1 MHAEKGGIYCDTCA
15 PQEFIETAANQSARF
30 IAAATQPGTPEAT
43 KVARVLIGAAG
54 KLSAGLLH
62 RFAAQWSR
70 ESFGAC
76 SAAPRHASRAL
87 QRSARALG
95 WRGCVR
101 REWSVDLEMMS
112 VGAAGQSDAD
122 GGGGGHVVGMW
133 WVCGCAYSAVVVK
146 ISIERVKMLYKY
158 RKKGEESEHVLLG
171 AGNERQADVT
181 AVMVID
187 GVQVRHWKT

>member
-1 MHAEKGGIYCDTCA
+1 
-15 PQEFIETAANQSARF
+15 
-30 IAAATQPGTPEAT
+30 
-43 KVARVLIGAAG
+43 VARVLIGAAG

-95 WRGCVR
+95 RRGCVR
-101 REWSVDLEMMS
+101 RERSVDPKMMS

-122 GGGGGHVVGMW
+122 GGGGGVW

-187 GVQVRHWKT
+187 GVQVRH